1 MEEPQILS
9 LLKDKLRNIGRK
21 SNSDI
26 SVKQSESKK
35 SDAEDRGELVPLM
48 SSSDDDNKKMVKVA
62 DIVIRKRVIEKGK
75 LMLISKKK

>member
-1 MEEPQILS
+1 
-9 LLKDKLRNIGRK
+9 
-21 SNSDI
+21 
-26 SVKQSESKK
+26 
-35 SDAEDRGELVPLM
+35 M